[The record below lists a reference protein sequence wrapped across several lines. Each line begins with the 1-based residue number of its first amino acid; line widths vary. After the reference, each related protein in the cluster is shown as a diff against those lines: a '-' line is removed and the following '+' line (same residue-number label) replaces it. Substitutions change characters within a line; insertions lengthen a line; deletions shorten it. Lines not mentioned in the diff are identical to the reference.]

1 MVKDVVKSKC
11 RMIDMWSYFQ
21 VVKSREKTKK
31 EASQLINAYLSR
43 IQDKKKTNGTYL
55 YPDLNS
61 FKRLIDIP
69 AKSVYAT
76 FLRLTRNEVAHPSQL
91 KVEKSEALVLYISY
105 LKYCE
110 IQHKYLVFY
119 QNNS

>member
-1 MVKDVVKSKC
+1 MYSRYLSELGSKKK
-11 RMIDMWSYFQ
+11 ISDKYSIY
-21 VVKSREKTKK
+21 EK
-31 EASQLINAYLSR
+31 YLSR
-43 IQDKKKTNGTYL
+43 IQDKKKSDGTYQYL
-55 YPDLNS
+55 DLNS

-91 KVEKSEALVLYISY
+91 KVEKNEALVLYISY

-110 IQHKYLVFY
+110 IQHKYLMFY